1 LGFVVCGIV
10 VETSQSTAIIYAFKS
25 VYEFLKEIRRYLGKR
40 KWKFFNSKKVEKME
54 KNYKEALMGTKNAI
68 ESCIWYGKGF
78 AITEGCGPKVDR
90 EFHHLMGLLILR
102 FNEIYM
108 RLDPKKLDEK
118 LVEHLLGQLNI
129 LQEYAQRFWNIQGI
143 SSHQDKEGDVI
154 KIIEDFRGRLWDFTK
169 SMEPYLKPES

>member
-1 LGFVVCGIV
+1 V
-10 VETSQSTAIIYAFKS
+10 VEATSIIDAVESFKS
-25 VYEFLKEIRRYLGKR
+25 VYEFLKEIKGDLEKR
-40 KWKFFNSKKVEKME
+40 ELKFFSSRKVEEME
-54 KNYKEALMGTKNAI
+54 KRYKEALMGTKNVI

-118 LVEHLLGQLNI
+118 LVEHLLGQLKI
-129 LQEYAQRFWNIQGI
+129 LQEYAQRFWDIQGI
-143 SSHQDKEGDVI
+143 SGHQDKEGDVM
-154 KIIEDFRGRLWDFTK
+154 KIIEAFRGRLWDFSK
-169 SMEPYLKPES
+169 SMEPYLRPETQKSS